1 MPQNQTPKQKKAD
14 RLLQALRRRRK
25 AQRDDGR
32 DRDPSTVT
40 CTDDRVSS
48 QDDQSNLIYF
58 GGNYMGAPDYQES
71 FHEQQMDRWLR
82 SIKMTER

>member
-1 MPQNQTPKQKKAD
+1 MPQEQNPHQKRTDRTLKA
-14 RLLQALRRRRK
+14 LKRRRK
-25 AQRDDGR
+25 GQKEDGK

-71 FHEQQMDRWLR
+71 FHEQLMDRWLR
-82 SIKMTER
+82 SIQQIQR